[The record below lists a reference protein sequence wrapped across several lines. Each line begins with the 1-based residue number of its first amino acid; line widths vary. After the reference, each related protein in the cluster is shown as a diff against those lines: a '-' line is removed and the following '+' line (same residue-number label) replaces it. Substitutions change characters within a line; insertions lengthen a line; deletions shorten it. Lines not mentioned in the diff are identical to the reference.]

1 MKSTY
6 DDFIGIYENIVG
18 PSLCQQIIDLYEN
31 SDRWSRLPPANRT
44 ANYVQ
49 DAQLVI
55 DCFNKEMTKGLMGD
69 LKRCLHQYIDNY
81 PLLNSSS
88 FISSTIL
95 IQKTEPYQGYHAFHA
110 ENMGWDISNRTMAWM
125 IYLNDVP
132 EGGET
137 EFLYQKKKFKPTE
150 GTVMIWPGS
159 YTHLHRGNP
168 PMSVKY
174 IATGWFQSDNAFPD
188 YQVFN
193 KINY

>member
-81 PLLNSSS
+81 QH
-88 FISSTIL
+88 T
-95 IQKTEPYQGYHAFHA
+95 T
-110 ENMGWDISNRTMAWM
+110 
-125 IYLNDVP
+125 
-132 EGGET
+132 
-137 EFLYQKKKFKPTE
+137 KFKNE
-150 GTVMIWPGS
+150 S
-159 YTHLHRGNP
+159 L
-168 PMSVKY
+168 MSKKSTQKFRQ
-174 IATGWFQSDNAFPD
+174 IF
-188 YQVFN
+188 
-193 KINY
+193 